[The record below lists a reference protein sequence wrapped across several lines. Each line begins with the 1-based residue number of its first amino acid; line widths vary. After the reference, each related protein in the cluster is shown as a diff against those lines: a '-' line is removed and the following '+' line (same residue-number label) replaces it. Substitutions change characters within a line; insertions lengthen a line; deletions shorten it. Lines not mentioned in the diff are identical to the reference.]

1 MSHGGKLDAVG
12 NSLWPQ
18 LWAGN
23 PMLSFV
29 IACASS
35 WLYGLHILPHTLY
48 RMLQIYINT
57 PEKVEQLGWFIQAV
71 RSKIIIFFFF
81 YYFLCLNHHVF
92 VCLHQPLW
100 RREATTSSSALPSNI
115 IPDNSDRTERG
126 FKLSWNATGS
136 CVKGLALIQNMS
148 LAAGTTIPRSLFDP
162 DLQPLSES
170 VLCRHFGDAV
180 WRYCVH
186 PGAAKKKKHLRFKS
200 LFLTLDSQQRQTTIF
215 F

>member
-23 PMLSFV
+23 PMPSFV

-71 RSKIIIFFFF
+71 RSKIIFFFF
-81 YYFLCLNHHVF
+81 FITFSVWIIMFLS
-92 VCLHQPLW
+92 VC
-100 RREATTSSSALPSNI
+100 TSPSGEEK
-115 IPDNSDRTERG
+115 P
-126 FKLSWNATGS
+126 
-136 CVKGLALIQNMS
+136 Q
-148 LAAGTTIPRSLFDP
+148 
-162 DLQPLSES
+162 LQ
-170 VLCRHFGDAV
+170 VQLC
-180 WRYCVH
+180 
-186 PGAAKKKKHLRFKS
+186 PQIS
-200 LFLTLDSQQRQTTIF
+200 FLTTVTEQRGGSSWAEMPQVPALKDWLWYRTCL
-215 F
+215 

>member
-1 MSHGGKLDAVG
+1 MSHGGKLDAVR

-71 RSKIIIFFFF
+71 RSKIIFFFF
-81 YYFLCLNHHVF
+81 ITFSVWIIMFLS
-92 VCLHQPLW
+92 VC
-100 RREATTSSSALPSNI
+100 TSPSGEEKPQLQVPSNI

-186 PGAAKKKKHLRFKS
+186 PGAAKKKS
-200 LFLTLDSQQRQTTIF
+200 IWDSRVYF
-215 F
+215 

>member
-1 MSHGGKLDAVG
+1 MIVRSTHIASYFIQDAADLHKHTREGGAVG
-12 NSLWPQ
+12 L
-18 LWAGN
+18 
-23 PMLSFV
+23 
-29 IACASS
+29 
-35 WLYGLHILPHTLY
+35 
-48 RMLQIYINT
+48 IYSGSQ
-57 PEKVEQLGWFIQAV
+57 EQNHLL
-71 RSKIIIFFFF
+71 FF

-170 VLCRHFGDAV
+170 VLCRHFGDVV

-186 PGAAKKKKHLRFKS
+186 PGAAKKKKKHLRFKS